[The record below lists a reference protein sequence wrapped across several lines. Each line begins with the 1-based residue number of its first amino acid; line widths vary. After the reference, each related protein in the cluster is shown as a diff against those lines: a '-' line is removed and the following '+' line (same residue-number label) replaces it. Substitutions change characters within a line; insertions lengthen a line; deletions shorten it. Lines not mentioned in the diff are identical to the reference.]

1 MPGPLLVCAMLSL
14 SHAGDYSTTDIMH
27 ELWNVPSYQ
36 RRNRYCSTACITD
49 LVQELPDGEDKAH
62 LEVVIARIT
71 GAYEV
76 LSNKYHREKARNPK
90 NSLPFA

>member
-1 MPGPLLVCAMLSL
+1 MLSL

-76 LSNKYHREKARNPK
+76 LSNKYHREKAHNPQ